1 MMGTNSTRYEQDRLP
16 SKLNLLRRGVQVDN
30 LMCPICNSVQE
41 DISHVLFTCEV
52 AAAITRLV
60 CRWWDVDRESFSSY
74 MDWLS
79 WFKNIR
85 LGSKIKSLL
94 EGVFYTAWWALWN
107 FRNHEIF
114 ASKKPRKEVIFDDI
128 VACSFSW
135 ISSR

>member
-1 MMGTNSTRYEQDRLP
+1 MNGSGEFRVKDVRNLLDDFFLPKDDSATCWIKSVPIKLNVFAWRASQDRLP

-52 AAAITRLV
+52 AAAITCLV
-60 CRWWDVDRESFSSY
+60 CRWCDVDWESFSSY

-85 LGSKIKSLL
+85 LGSKI
-94 EGVFYTAWWALWN
+94 
-107 FRNHEIF
+107 
-114 ASKKPRKEVIFDDI
+114 
-128 VACSFSW
+128 
-135 ISSR
+135 

>member
-1 MMGTNSTRYEQDRLP
+1 MNGSGEFRVKDVRNLLDDFFLPKDDSATRWIKSVPIKINVFAWRASQDRLP

-60 CRWWDVDRESFSSY
+60 CRWWDVDRESFFSY

-79 WFKNIR
+79 WFKNI
-85 LGSKIKSLL
+85 
-94 EGVFYTAWWALWN
+94 
-107 FRNHEIF
+107 
-114 ASKKPRKEVIFDDI
+114 
-128 VACSFSW
+128 
-135 ISSR
+135 